1 MKYKILALLLC
12 VSLLISCSTQSNSDS
27 NENTENSDV
36 ELDIKGLSHT
46 DSVVEYDDNDFY
58 TEWEN
63 EDPIYIK
70 LTGSTAESDGSGVEI
85 NNNIITIGSPGTYVV
100 SGKLENGQIIVDS
113 NSDNSVKLVLNN
125 AEISCSDNAPIYVKN
140 SGKTIISLP
149 GGTENIVADGSSYI
163 LAEGDDEPNA
173 AIFSKDDLTVNGTG
187 SLTVNGNYNN
197 GIFGKDV
204 VKITGGTIN
213 VTSVDDGLLGRDL
226 LAARDCN
233 IIVNS
238 QGVAIKS
245 TNDTDEDKGNIV
257 LESGSYV
264 ITSGAK
270 GIKSESDLTIIDGN
284 YTINSADDS
293 IHSNN
298 SIFISGGVLDIS
310 SGDDGI
316 HGDSEIN
323 ISGGTVNIA
332 KSYEGIESGAINISG
347 GTIQIAASDDGI
359 NVAGGKDGSSVN
371 GRAGQNS
378 FAQSESYSLNI
389 SGGNIYV
396 DSKGDGLDANGS
408 IFMSGGT
415 VIVNGPV
422 SDENGALDYDQKC
435 EISGGLL
442 ITAGSSGMAM
452 APSENS
458 SQNSVMIRYSQTQKA
473 GTLVNVSDSDGNS
486 IITFAPEKDY
496 ASILISSPD
505 LKLNSTYK
513 LYTGG
518 TYSGTE
524 SNGLY
529 TGGTYENGTELCAFT
544 VSKSVISISETG
556 DEVQGGMGMPGQG
569 GHRGNGEGMM
579 PGQRRPGGN
588 DENMMPG
595 MNENSEGT
603 RPEMP
608 EGFNKETPPNNSTG
622 NTN

>member
-1 MKYKILALLLC
+1 
-12 VSLLISCSTQSNSDS
+12 
-27 NENTENSDV
+27 
-36 ELDIKGLSHT
+36 
-46 DSVVEYDDNDFY
+46 
-58 TEWEN
+58 
-63 EDPIYIK
+63 
-70 LTGSTAESDGSGVEI
+70 
-85 NNNIITIGSPGTYVV
+85 
-100 SGKLENGQIIVDS
+100 
-113 NSDNSVKLVLNN
+113 
-125 AEISCSDNAPIYVKN
+125 
-140 SGKTIISLP
+140 
-149 GGTENIVADGSSYI
+149 
-163 LAEGDDEPNA
+163 
-173 AIFSKDDLTVNGTG
+173 
-187 SLTVNGNYNN
+187 
-197 GIFGKDV
+197 
-204 VKITGGTIN
+204 
-213 VTSVDDGLLGRDL
+213 
-226 LAARDCN
+226 
-233 IIVNS
+233 
-238 QGVAIKS
+238 
-245 TNDTDEDKGNIV
+245 
-257 LESGSYV
+257 
-264 ITSGAK
+264 
-270 GIKSESDLTIIDGN
+270 
-284 YTINSADDS
+284 
-293 IHSNN
+293 
-298 SIFISGGVLDIS
+298 
-310 SGDDGI
+310 
-316 HGDSEIN
+316 
-323 ISGGTVNIA
+323 
-332 KSYEGIESGAINISG
+332 
-347 GTIQIAASDDGI
+347 
-359 NVAGGKDGSSVN
+359 
-371 GRAGQNS
+371 
-378 FAQSESYSLNI
+378 
-389 SGGNIYV
+389 V